1 MAKKDKGE
9 EPVLTKDFTKLK
21 KEFENIDER
30 TNKQIENLYTYI
42 GKKIEDLEGKITSL
56 ETRSTSNQMLI
67 KEQGKIQTDIQKDIE
82 TIKKDIV
89 AIKKAQMLNQQQIE
103 QQIKTQESIIMDMI
117 KKFNEKLLND
127 KAKIDADIKD
137 LKNQQDVLKISFTVN
152 EKRLLEKI
160 KSEVTID
167 IKEAVKD
174 KEYEILMKYWIQ
186 DLKDIIFNFDRLKKM
201 HPKEFNLQLTQI
213 LDTIE
218 MFREKI
224 KQ

>member
-1 MAKKDKGE
+1 MAKKDKGD
-9 EPVLTKDFTKLK
+9 EPVLIKDFTKLK
-21 KEFENIDER
+21 KELENLDER
-30 TNKQIENLYTYI
+30 MKKQIENLYTYI
-42 GKKIEDLEGKITSL
+42 GKKIEDLEGKIVSI
-56 ETRSTSNQMLI
+56 ENRSSSNQTLI
-67 KEQGKIQTDIQKDIE
+67 KEQGKIQTDIQKDLE
-82 TIKKDIV
+82 AIKKDILTV
-89 AIKKAQMLNQQQIE
+89 KKLQATNQQQIE

-127 KAKIDADIKD
+127 KAKMDADIKE

-174 KEYEILMKYWIQ
+174 KEYEILMKYWLQ
-186 DLKDIIFNFDRLKKM
+186 DLKDIVDNFDRLKKM
-201 HPKEFNLQLTQI
+201 HPKEFTLQLAQI
-213 LDTIE
+213 VDTIE
-218 MFREKI
+218 MFRGKI